1 LWDFT
6 TPSRPNNPRKKRWCF
21 RCTRL
26 TFFYIDNGGVG
37 LETQLQ
43 PGIDEMMT
51 ALKQKGY
58 KEGRDYFYTIDTGAK
73 HFESDWSKRFPKAVS
88 ICLEH

>member
-1 LWDFT
+1 
-6 TPSRPNNPRKKRWCF
+6 
-21 RCTRL
+21 
-26 TFFYIDNGGVG
+26 VG

-43 PGIDEMMT
+43 PGIDEMMI

-58 KEGRDYFYTIDTGAK
+58 KEGRDYFYLLDPAAK
-73 HFESDWSKRFPKAVS
+73 HFESDWAKRFPKAVT